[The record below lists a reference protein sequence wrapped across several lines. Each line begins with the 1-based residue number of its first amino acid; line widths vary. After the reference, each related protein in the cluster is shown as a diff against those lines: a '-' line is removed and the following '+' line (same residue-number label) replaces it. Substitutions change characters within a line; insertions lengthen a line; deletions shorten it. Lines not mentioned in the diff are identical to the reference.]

1 MTHTAI
7 YRCMS
12 SFNCFIISDQSGY
25 PLQQLLGSGLA
36 PSHEIP
42 KVDWTC
48 FIHHAKYS
56 VHQNSQIACW
66 TFRTVRPWLLDLLL
80 LFMHVQIWAYFAV
93 LSAKSIRTTLIL
105 SGFLR
110 HLQLSPQLSQKSGQI
125 RKHCA
130 GEKKSKNI
138 ERLYWPDSWAWFVVY
153 TFLVLSTCTSAI
165 VSFNFFF
172 QCESNKNAIYPV

>member
-1 MTHTAI
+1 
-7 YRCMS
+7 MS

-66 TFRTVRPWLLDLLL
+66 TFRTVT
-80 LFMHVQIWAYFAV
+80 V
-93 LSAKSIRTTLIL
+93 
-105 SGFLR
+105 
-110 HLQLSPQLSQKSGQI
+110 
-125 RKHCA
+125 
-130 GEKKSKNI
+130 EKKLWVPSDGQVPI
-138 ERLYWPDSWAWFVVY
+138 AMHTPS
-153 TFLVLSTCTSAI
+153 
-165 VSFNFFF
+165 
-172 QCESNKNAIYPV
+172 